1 MFKKRVLKKNNLKRV
16 RVDDDDIGNGGN
28 DENHIETKPVDQTN
42 KPSGTEPEKA
52 KEDENDND
60 NKFDKKSKS
69 QVANDDKTQFKP
81 DTAIEE
87 QLRQL
92 KKNEKLISNSK
103 LIQKRDSDG
112 DKIYTGLISHKS
124 RNDDLVKPLSSHV
137 KQNYI
142 MDYQQDVCK
151 DFLKNGYCGFG
162 DTCKFLHYREE
173 FKKNDDN
180 EKKDWEIAAKRRK
193 KF

>member
-1 MFKKRVLKKNNLKRV
+1 MFKKRVLKKSNLKRV
-16 RVDDDDIGNGGN
+16 RVDDNTNENGNN
-28 DENHIETKPVDQTN
+28 ENPIETKSVEQKDE
-42 KPSGTEPEKA
+42 PSKNELEESQKHVH
-52 KEDENDND
+52 DNEI
-60 NKFDKKSKS
+60 NKKSESRITK
-69 QVANDDKTQFKP
+69 DDKTKLFKP
-81 DTAIEE
+81 DIEIEE
-87 QLRQL
+87 QIRQL
-92 KKNEKLISNSK
+92 KKNEELISNSK
-103 LIQKRDSDG
+103 IVQKRDSDG

-124 RNDDLVKPLSSHV
+124 RKDDLVKPSSTHV
-137 KQNYI
+137 KQNYV

-173 FKKNDDN
+173 FKKHDEN